1 MWNLEKV
8 RFVLCRRR
16 EVNVFPVVNTPRWP
30 QQAAQA
36 RLQRRW
42 IITSP
47 IRVRISAQ
55 TTVSATGLKV
65 STTNMSMT
73 MTRRCRRHT
82 QPATTSCSAF
92 ALLLSTT
99 SIRLLN
105 LLRVLKCFFL
115 LLPVL
120 PVEKSIRMTEERD
133 KWRKYVRGVANR
145 RIEDG

>member
-1 MWNLEKV
+1 VKV
-8 RFVLCRRR
+8 
-16 EVNVFPVVNTPRWP
+16 
-30 QQAAQA
+30 A
-36 RLQRRW
+36 
-42 IITSP
+42 
-47 IRVRISAQ
+47 
-55 TTVSATGLKV
+55 
-65 STTNMSMT
+65 TTNMSMT

-82 QPATTSCSAF
+82 QHATTSCSAF
-92 ALLLSTT
+92 ALLLSTA
-99 SIRLLN
+99 SIRLLS